1 MIKILTIFGT
11 RPEAIKL
18 APVVYEIEK
27 YPDKFESIVG
37 VTGQHDTLLKQVL
50 DIFKITPAFNL
61 RVMKQNQ
68 NLDDLTISIISYFGK
83 ILNEIKPD
91 MILVQG
97 DTTTVFAASLA
108 AFYKK
113 IQIGHIE
120 AGMRTGDKYSPFPEE
135 MNRCL
140 TDQLSDLY
148 FAPTEKSRQ
157 NLLSEGFSD
166 EKIFIT
172 GNTVVDALKYI
183 TSSRQYDKPELK
195 KYPDGKTILI
205 TTHRRENFGT
215 PLENIFHAIRQLA
228 EMHGDFQF
236 VFPAHPNPN
245 VINTANKMLLGLNN
259 FHQMPPVDYL
269 TFVNLM
275 KRSFIILSDS
285 GGVQEEAPSLNKP
298 VLILREKTER
308 PEVVEAGGAI
318 LVGTNPN
325 KIILE
330 FKKLMDDQEHYKKM
344 TSIRNPYGDGDA
356 AIKTVKILIDHFYGV
371 EK

>member
-61 RVMKQNQ
+61 KVMKQNQ
-68 NLDDLTISIISYFGK
+68 SLDDLTVSIISDFGK
-83 ILNEIKPD
+83 ILNELKPD

-97 DTTTVFAASLA
+97 DTTTVFAASLT
-108 AFYKK
+108 AFYNK

-120 AGMRTGDKYSPFPEE
+120 AGMRTGDKYNPFPEE
-135 MNRCL
+135 INRRL

-148 FAPTEKSRQ
+148 FAPTEKNRQ
-157 NLLSEGFSD
+157 NLLSEGFSND
-166 EKIFIT
+166 KIFIT
-172 GNTVVDALKYI
+172 GNTVVDALKHI
-183 TSSRQYDKPELK
+183 ISSSHYKKPELE
-195 KYPDGKTILI
+195 KYPEGKTILL
-205 TTHRRENFGT
+205 TTHRRENFGV
-215 PLENIFHAIRQLA
+215 PLENIFKAIRQLA
-228 EMHGDFQF
+228 KMYENFQF

-245 VINTANKMLLGLNN
+245 VLNSAGRILTGLDNI
-259 FHQMPPVDYL
+259 HQIPPVDYL

-285 GGVQEEAPSLNKP
+285 GGVQEEAPSLHKP
-298 VLILREKTER
+298 VLILRDKTER

-318 LVGTNPN
+318 LVGTNQDKIVIEFN
-325 KIILE
+325 KLV
-330 FKKLMDDQEHYKKM
+330 KDQMHYKKM
-344 TSIRNPYGDGDA
+344 TSIKNPYGDGDA
-356 AIKTVKILIDHFYGV
+356 AIKTVKVLIDHFYGE

>member
-18 APVVYEIEK
+18 APVVYEIAK
-27 YPDKFESIVG
+27 FPDKFESIVG
-37 VTGQHDTLLKQVL
+37 VTGQHETLLKQVL
-50 DIFKITPAFNL
+50 DIFHITPSFNL
-61 RVMKQNQ
+61 KVMKPNQ
-68 NLDDLTISIISYFGK
+68 SLDELTISIISDFGK

-97 DTTTVFAASLA
+97 DTTTVFAASLT

-120 AGMRTGDKYSPFPEE
+120 AGMRTGDKYNPFPEE

-148 FAPTEKSRQ
+148 FAPTEKNRQ
-157 NLLSEGFSD
+157 NLLLEGFSD
-166 EKIFIT
+166 DKIFIT
-172 GNTVVDALKYI
+172 GNTVVDALNHI
-183 TSSRQYDKPELK
+183 ISSKQHIKPELE
-195 KYPDGKTILI
+195 KYHEGKMILL
-205 TTHRRENFGT
+205 TTHRRENFGK
-215 PLENIFHAIRQLA
+215 PLENIFLAIRQLA
-228 EMHGDFQF
+228 EMYQDLQF

-245 VINTANKMLLGLNN
+245 VLNTAEKMFANLDN
-259 FHQMPPVDYL
+259 FHRIPPVDYL

-275 KRSFIILSDS
+275 KRSLIILSDS

-318 LVGTNPN
+318 LVGTNPE

-330 FKKLMDDQEHYKKM
+330 FNKLMDDQRHYKKM
-344 TSIRNPYGDGDA
+344 TSIQNPYGNGDA
-356 AIKTVKILIDHFYGV
+356 AMKTVKVLIDHFYGV